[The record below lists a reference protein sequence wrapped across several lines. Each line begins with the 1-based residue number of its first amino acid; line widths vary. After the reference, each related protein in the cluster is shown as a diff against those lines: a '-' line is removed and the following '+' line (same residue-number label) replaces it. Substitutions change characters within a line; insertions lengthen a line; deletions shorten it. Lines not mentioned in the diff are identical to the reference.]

1 MAAERATAAEMMAP
15 AAAVVMVGVM
25 LGLGRVGGGSGW
37 RQRVS
42 GTMSSVAAVQSSVA
56 AVQSSVAAEAPGW
69 FTSVI
74 GGEVLHLTSE
84 SLP

>member
-37 RQRVS
+37 RNTRHGTTSFDAPFEPRATVS
-42 GTMSSVAAVQSSVA
+42 RDPDF
-56 AVQSSVAAEAPGW
+56 E
-69 FTSVI
+69 
-74 GGEVLHLTSE
+74 
-84 SLP
+84 